1 VVSSD
6 EVRNCY
12 PPKQYSESRNASGTV
27 ARTGSVGRRKG
38 TGRNTFDNLEDGY
51 VRALASTL
59 SDYGLDRWMPE

>member
-1 VVSSD
+1 M
-6 EVRNCY
+6 
-12 PPKQYSESRNASGTV
+12 
-27 ARTGSVGRRKG
+27 GRRKG